1 MIIKKQLDILNNEP
15 HLQKSLTLGGYPINQ
30 DANKLKTHQKKTG
43 ANYIKNLNT
52 QQHKTTKISKTT

>member
-30 DANKLKTHQKKTG
+30 DANKLKTHQKNG
-43 ANYIKNLNT
+43 
-52 QQHKTTKISKTT
+52 SKLYEKFKHTPA

>member
-30 DANKLKTHQKKTG
+30 DANKLKTHQKTG
-43 ANYIKNLNT
+43 ANYMKNLNT
-52 QQHKTTKISKTT
+52 PQHKINKIPKTI